1 MKNTS
6 YEFEIKYQEHL

>member
-6 YEFEIKYQEHL
+6 YEFEIKYREHL